1 MITACWSLKGGSGTT
16 VVSAGLALTHQDRF
30 REPALL
36 VDLAGDLPLV
46 LGMPQPD
53 GPGVAEWLEAGASA
67 PPDALARLESRV
79 GAGLTILHRGR
90 GDLRAA
96 SADLLLQMLTAS
108 GRTVVVDCGVV
119 DAGPAAAVARQV
131 AAESNRSLLVTRACY
146 LALRRA
152 DVLPVTPSGVVVV
165 RERWRCLTD
174 RAVAEHVH
182 APVVLTVDVDPA
194 VARAVDSGLLVS
206 RLPRRFVDGMRAVA

>member
-16 VVSAGLALTHQDRF
+16 VVSAGLALSHQRRF
-30 REPALL
+30 GERALL

-46 LGMPQPD
+46 LGMPEPS
-53 GPGVAEWLEAGASA
+53 GPGVTEWLAAGSSA
-67 PPDALARLESRV
+67 PPDALARLEQRV
-79 GAGLTILHRGR
+79 GPGLTLLHRGE
-90 GDLRAA
+90 GDLSAA
-96 SADLLLQMLTAS
+96 SADLLLQVLTAS

-119 DAGPAAAVARQV
+119 VPGWSVSVARQV
-131 AAESNRSLLVTRACY
+131 AAEANRSLLVTRPCY

-152 DVLPVTPSGVVVV
+152 DVLPITPSGVVVV
-165 RERWRCLTD
+165 RESWRHLTD
-174 RAVAEHVH
+174 RAVAEHVN